1 MGLSE
6 CSTHK
11 HGDGVSLVPDV
22 GVRLRARSGILLG
35 GNLGGIREDVVGRW
49 LSK

>member
-6 CSTHK
+6 CSTHE

-22 GVRLRARSGILLG
+22 GVRLRARPGILFD
-35 GNLGGIREDVVGRW
+35 GNLGGISEDVLGGW